1 MRRSTTSA
9 FAAVRTLPTP
19 GPSGYVDRESSV
31 VVAFP
36 TNLGRQVAMTLA
48 APFAPTNAL
57 EVGLGWDRNGNGD
70 LEPEE
75 TEVRMGVD
83 CGVSQVK
90 VESKAKVEVEQR
102 NLSAEGTLCY
112 RDAWLRDSRAAQH
125 RQSHGHRPELDL
137 DVAFLAVRVELD
149 VVLVPHDALAGKPV
163 DLVHAFPCEDAAARH
178 ADDEVPRIVDESPVE
193 RGSVAERAKNAK
205 NG

>member
-1 MRRSTTSA
+1 MLITLPPSFRTSLSGVLADFIAEVETADGSDENAKCGDQQNLHDVFSFTSA

-19 GPSGYVDRESSV
+19 DPSGYVDRESSV

-102 NLSAEGTLCY
+102 NLSACAFGFTFRQPKNPTDRYSFAKVTTHNMAETNVTVTAKFTTPGF
-112 RDAWLRDSRAAQH
+112 AIILR
-125 RQSHGHRPELDL
+125 
-137 DVAFLAVRVELD
+137 
-149 VVLVPHDALAGKPV
+149 
-163 DLVHAFPCEDAAARH
+163 
-178 ADDEVPRIVDESPVE
+178 
-193 RGSVAERAKNAK
+193 
-205 NG
+205 

>member
-90 VESKAKVEVEQR
+90 VTTHNMAETNVTVTAKFTTPGF
-102 NLSAEGTLCY
+102 AII
-112 RDAWLRDSRAAQH
+112 LR
-125 RQSHGHRPELDL
+125 
-137 DVAFLAVRVELD
+137 
-149 VVLVPHDALAGKPV
+149 
-163 DLVHAFPCEDAAARH
+163 
-178 ADDEVPRIVDESPVE
+178 
-193 RGSVAERAKNAK
+193 
-205 NG
+205 